1 MAKLAKL
8 TAPQIQEM
16 LKKSRAFRQYI
27 SQEEQ
32 ERILENA
39 AKLTPR
45 KKVELIELLSREYEQ
60 IKARKEKEASILED
74 LNTSLD
80 SVIEKAVKKAKQLTE
95 ERESQE
101 AEQDLNK
108 KIKNI

>member
-1 MAKLAKL
+1 MAKLAKS
-8 TAPQIQEM
+8 TTQKIQEM

-27 SQEEQ
+27 SQEKQ
-32 ERILENA
+32 EEILKNA
-39 AKLTPR
+39 AKLTPQ
-45 KKVELIELLSREYEQ
+45 KKVGLIELLAQEYEQ
-60 IKARKEKEASILED
+60 VKARKESETSILEEM
-74 LNTSLD
+74 NASLD
-80 SVIEKAVKKAKQLTE
+80 LVIEKAVKKAKQITE

>member
-16 LKKSRAFRQYI
+16 LKRSRAFRQYI

-32 ERILENA
+32 EEILENA
-39 AKLTPR
+39 AKLTPQ

-60 IKARKEKEASILED
+60 IKARKEKETSILED

-80 SVIEKAVKKAKQLTE
+80 SIIGKAVKKAKRLTE
-95 ERESQE
+95 ERERQE

>member
-1 MAKLAKL
+1 MVKLAKL

-16 LKKSRAFRQYI
+16 LKRSRAFRQYI

-32 ERILENA
+32 EEILENA
-39 AKLTPR
+39 AKLTPQ

-60 IKARKEKEASILED
+60 IKARKEKETSILED

-80 SVIEKAVKKAKQLTE
+80 SIIGKAVKKAKRLTE
-95 ERESQE
+95 ERERQE